1 MIGTAAVLGAG
12 DMGAAVAACLIGK
25 GLTVTTYLTGRSSA
39 SRERAHASGMQD
51 TDSLESLVATADIL
65 LSIIPPTSAIEF
77 AETICPVIERSGND
91 VLFVDC
97 NAVSPST
104 LDSLSAI
111 ASSHSVRFQDA
122 GIVGAAPRLDRMPVR
137 IYTSGAYNEVMKE
150 LTTELID
157 IRSIGDQ
164 PGKASAL
171 KMVYASLTKGTT
183 ALRVAAMLAGE
194 KLGVGEEIRSEFR
207 YSLPAVYEAI
217 EKRLPDIASVAGRW
231 TGEMREIAS
240 TFEGAGL
247 PPAFHEGAEA
257 IFDQLSRTPISGES
271 RDEAAQ
277 GDRSME
283 QLLEIYLKAL
293 DDG

>member
-1 MIGTAAVLGAG
+1 MKKVDEKTEGNEKEEVEEEIAAGTDALHAPIEEQMLRDESGRLAS
-12 DMGAAVAACLIGK
+12 AREELCS
-25 GLTVTTYLTGRSSA
+25 VT
-39 SRERAHASGMQD
+39 M
-51 TDSLESLVATADIL
+51 
-65 LSIIPPTSAIEF
+65 LS
-77 AETICPVIERSGND
+77 N
-91 VLFVDC
+91 
-97 NAVSPST
+97 
-104 LDSLSAI
+104 
-111 ASSHSVRFQDA
+111 
-122 GIVGAAPRLDRMPVR
+122 
-137 IYTSGAYNEVMKE
+137 NEVMKE

>member
-1 MIGTAAVLGAG
+1 M
-12 DMGAAVAACLIGK
+12 
-25 GLTVTTYLTGRSSA
+25 
-39 SRERAHASGMQD
+39 
-51 TDSLESLVATADIL
+51 
-65 LSIIPPTSAIEF
+65 
-77 AETICPVIERSGND
+77 
-91 VLFVDC
+91 
-97 NAVSPST
+97 
-104 LDSLSAI
+104 
-111 ASSHSVRFQDA
+111 
-122 GIVGAAPRLDRMPVR
+122 
-137 IYTSGAYNEVMKE
+137 
-150 LTTELID
+150 
-157 IRSIGDQ
+157 
-164 PGKASAL
+164 
-171 KMVYASLTKGTT
+171 
-183 ALRVAAMLAGE
+183 
-194 KLGVGEEIRSEFR
+194 SEFR

-240 TFEGAGL
+240 TFEGVGL